1 MVRLNYH
8 KNNDIKDDKKFV
20 DFNLLKQCD
29 DFDWIGFSPIID
41 SYIGYNISLYRKGEK
56 KRVIRNFLNFSEKH
70 FYPSIGYAGSS
81 NGGRGVKDKAF
92 LEVFDLIA
100 IRENATKIMEGNI
113 FAPVVVNGYGQDRN
127 SDFLISLML
136 PQLSDYTEKVADQ
149 EGLEIEKHKFQRWDV
164 NLEKWVSFELTLA
177 KFPEDLVF
185 RLIVP
190 EGILT
195 SELPY
200 GAGDFIYHYCM
211 DIDNYKMD
219 EKSKYTQKTY
229 NEMIRQKYG
238 SNHSFMLN
246 RIEHMDDEQLLRYMH
261 SRVANSKLNRDKRDK
276 NNKSNKKE

>member
-41 SYIGYNISLYRKGEK
+41 SYIGYNISLYVKGEK
-56 KRVIRNFLNFSEKH
+56 KRVIRNFSNFSEKH

-100 IRENATKIMEGNI
+100 IRENAAKIMEGNI
-113 FAPVVVNGYGQDRN
+113 FAPVVVDGYGQDRN

-136 PQLSDYTEKVADQ
+136 PQLSDYTEKVARQ
-149 EGLEIEKHKFQRWDV
+149 EGLEIKESESQKWDIK
-164 NLEKWVSFELTLA
+164 LEKWVPFNVTVA
-177 KFPEDLVF
+177 KFPDDLVF
-185 RLIVP
+185 RLIIP

-195 SELPY
+195 PELPY
-200 GAGDFIYHYCM
+200 SASDFIYHYCM
-211 DIDNYKMD
+211 QIDNYKLD
-219 EKSKYTQKTY
+219 KDNKYTQKTY
-229 NEMIRQKYG
+229 NEMINQEYG
-238 SNHSFMLN
+238 SNHSFMLD
-246 RIEHMDDEQLLRYMH
+246 RFKHMNDEQLLRYMN
-261 SRVANSKLNRDKRDK
+261 SRVANSKLNRDKHDK
-276 NNKSNKKE
+276 K